1 VPTLSKETVNF
12 FSGTQKV
19 QRHLSCFAILSV
31 ATLVSQLLIG
41 AHEAPFFPRE
51 ALQGDEPVV
60 KLTISYDN
68 GINKFTHHV
77 DAVDATN
84 AMVEEIF
91 DMAINTIFPRAL
103 FVPDMEPKEEQEET
117 IESHPE
123 VVRQRLYEEVDDI
136 INDMYGYYNG

>member
-1 VPTLSKETVNF
+1 M
-12 FSGTQKV
+12 
-19 QRHLSCFAILSV
+19 
-31 ATLVSQLLIG
+31 
-41 AHEAPFFPRE
+41 
-51 ALQGDEPVV
+51 V

-103 FVPDMEPKEEQEET
+103 FVPDMRTEEEQEEQEET
-117 IESHPE
+117 IQNHPE